1 MATLQELMAEVFGE
15 SKDISK
21 EASAA
26 KTTSDEVNQVLAN
39 LGLDDSET
47 VKTAS
52 ESETETNNGGSMG
65 LMSIYEQIMSE
76 TTAEEQEKIASE
88 QEAAAVE
95 ETAEETSASGVF
107 GELVGEYF
115 NVLAEPFFDKVAG
128 DLEAE
133 AGAGH
138 HPKGDLKDA
147 KHEEPHL
154 PVNHKPENGK
164 ALEVTTG
171 GHSPY
176 SLKEKALMK
185 AILTRLQAGQVG
197 NYKE

>member
-15 SKDISK
+15 SESQTTK
-21 EASAA
+21 EASAT
-26 KTTSDEVNQVLAN
+26 KTTSDEINQVLAN
-39 LGLDDSET
+39 LGLDDSES

-52 ESETETNNGGSMG
+52 ESEKEHTNGGSMG
-65 LMSIYEQIMSE
+65 LMNIYEQIMSE
-76 TTAEEQEKIASE
+76 GEELQEKVAS
-88 QEAAAVE
+88 
-95 ETAEETSASGVF
+95 EETSEGEEQVSEVSSTAAF

-115 NVLAEPFFDKVAG
+115 NVMAEPFFDKIAG
-128 DLEAE
+128 DLESE

-154 PVNHKPENGK
+154 PVNYQPENGA
-164 ALEVTTG
+164 ALHVTTG
-171 GHSPY
+171 GTSPY

-185 AILTRLQAGQVG
+185 AILTRVAAGQVG